1 VRWTRVALA
10 AAVAAIV
17 LRRLAARRVRYVVV
31 DGDGARLDT
40 AR

>member
-1 VRWTRVALA
+1 M
-10 AAVAAIV
+10 V

-31 DGDGARLDT
+31 DGDGAPLDT